1 MNAPALLLLTG
12 FGLLAA
18 LYFRAAWWVFAVW
31 LAATLGFGWWA
42 LGQSTGLCI
51 TSGLA
56 LFWLLIAAPTPLRR
70 LLFTGPIF
78 AIYRKILP
86 PMSSTERE
94 AIDAG
99 SVWWDG
105 ELFSGKPNWNKLFSF
120 PKPQLTEAEQSFLDN
135 EVETLC
141 QMLDDW
147 KITTE
152 LNDLPPE
159 AWQYI
164 KANGFFGLIIP
175 KTYGGKGFS
184 NYAHSQVVMK
194 VASRSGS
201 AAVTVM
207 VPNSLGPAELL
218 LHYGTDQQ
226 KNHYLPRLARG
237 DEIPCFGLTSPDA
250 GSDAGG
256 IPDFGVV
263 CMGEWQGQ
271 MVKGVRLTWEK
282 RYITL
287 GPVATVL
294 GLAFKLYDPDKLLGD
309 KKDIGVTLALIP
321 SNHPGVNIGRRHYP
335 LNCAFMNGPNWGR
348 DVFIPMDYLIGG
360 VPYVGQG
367 WRMLMECLAVGR
379 SISLPSMG
387 VASAKFAAATTGAYA
402 RVRTQ
407 FNLPVGKFEGV
418 EEALA
423 RIGGM
428 CYLVDGVREL
438 TLTGLDLGEKPSV
451 LSGIVK
457 YHLTERMR
465 HVLNDA
471 MDVHGGKGI
480 CMGPNNYLARAY
492 QAIPIGI
499 TVEGANIL
507 TRSMIIF
514 GQGAI
519 RCHPFVLKEMLAAQS
534 GDLDTFDA
542 AFSAHLGFIA
552 QNKWRS
558 FWLGL
563 TGAQLCNTPLNGR
576 AGRYLQLLTRQA
588 AQLAFMADVAMF
600 SLGGQLK
607 FKEKLSARL
616 GDVLSGL
623 HLASGALKR
632 FVDQGQLAE
641 DEPLLAWSV
650 EQTLYENQQA
660 LLGLIDNFPRAWMR
674 PFLRLTVFPLGAGLT
689 PPSDQVGHE
698 VAKLLMA
705 ETGARQRLLQ
715 GIFLPKNAEEQ
726 GVGVLLAAF
735 HAVMAHDHL
744 EAKIRAAQR
753 AGQLSAL
760 GSADRLEEAR
770 NKGVI
775 TPTEYDQL
783 VETRRLKRATV
794 MVDDFDPQLKE
805 ADNALFERTAV

>member
-1 MNAPALLLLTG
+1 MDATTLISLAIIVTL
-12 FGLLAA
+12 FG
-18 LYFRAAWWVFAVW
+18 LYFRAAWWFFVLSFG
-31 LAATLGFGWWA
+31 AALTAAWA
-42 LGQSTGLCI
+42 LFGQSSSLC
-51 TSGLA
+51 A
-56 LFWLLIAAPTPLRR
+56 LTTIALIALILVAPTPFRR
-70 LLFTGPIF
+70 WFFTGPIF
-78 AIYRKILP
+78 YFYRKILP

-105 ELFSGKPNWNKLFSF
+105 ELFSGKPNWSKLLSF
-120 PKPQLTEAEQSFLDN
+120 PKPRLTEDEQSFLDN

-141 QMLDDW
+141 RMVDDW
-147 KITTE
+147 KVTTE

-159 AWQYI
+159 VWQYI

-175 KTYGGKGFS
+175 QSYGGKGFS

-218 LHYGTDQQ
+218 LHYGTDAQ
-226 KNHYLPRLARG
+226 KNHYLPRLAG
-237 DEIPCFGLTSPDA
+237 GQEIPCFGLTSPDA
-250 GSDAGG
+250 GSDAGS

-271 MVKGVRLTWEK
+271 QVKGVRLTWEK

-294 GLAFKLYDPDKLLGD
+294 GLAFKLFDPEHLLGD

-321 SNHPGVNIGRRHYP
+321 TDHPGVHIGRRHFP

-348 DVFIPMDYLIGG
+348 DVFIPLDYLIGG
-360 VPYVGQG
+360 VAYAGQG

-387 VASAKFAAATTGAYA
+387 VASAKIAAATTGAYA

-428 CYLVDGVREL
+428 CYLVDGTREL

-519 RCHPFVLKEMLAAQS
+519 RCHPFVLKEMLAAHS
-534 GDLDTFDA
+534 GDLKAFDQ
-542 AFSAHLGFIA
+542 AFSSHIGFMA

-558 FWLGL
+558 FWFGL
-563 TGAQLCNTPLNGR
+563 TGSRLCMTPMSGR

-588 AQLAFMADVAMF
+588 AQLAFMSDVAMF

-623 HLASGALKR
+623 HLASGAVKR
-632 FVDQGQLAE
+632 FADQGQMAE
-641 DEPLLAWSV
+641 DEPLLAWAV

-660 LLGLIDNFPRAWMR
+660 LLGLINNFPSSWMR
-674 PFLRLTVFPLGAGLT
+674 PFLRLVVFPLGAGLK

-715 GIFLPKNAEEQ
+715 GIFLPKNSEEP
-726 GVGVLLAAF
+726 GVGVLLSAF

-744 EAKIRAAQR
+744 EGKIRAAIK
-753 AGQLSAL
+753 AGKLSAL
-760 GSADRLEEAR
+760 GSGERLEEAR
-770 NKGVI
+770 NNGVL
-775 TPTEYDQL
+775 TPAEYDQL
-783 VETRRLKRATV
+783 LETRRLKRATV
-794 MVDDFDPQLKE
+794 MVDDFDAELKM
-805 ADNALFERTAV
+805 ADPALAERKAV

>member
-1 MNAPALLLLTG
+1 MSESGLIVLALGGVLVGLYLRAKWWAFVIWLALLLGTG
-12 FGLLAA
+12 WTLFGQSMLLCGATAAA
-18 LYFRAAWWVFAVW
+18 L
-31 LAATLGFGWWA
+31 
-42 LGQSTGLCI
+42 I
-51 TSGLA
+51 
-56 LFWLLIAAPTPLRR
+56 WLLIAAPTPLRR

-78 AIYRKILP
+78 RVYRRILP
-86 PMSSTERE
+86 AMSSTERE
-94 AIDAG
+94 AIAAG

-105 ELFSGKPNWNKLFSF
+105 QLFSGKPDWDVLLSY
-120 PKPQLTEAEQSFLDN
+120 PKARLSAAEQAFLDN
-135 EVETLC
+135 EVSELC
-141 QMLDDW
+141 SMVDDW
-147 KITTE
+147 KVTTE

-159 AWQYI
+159 VWQYI
-164 KANGFFGLIIP
+164 KDKGFFGLIIP
-175 KTYGGKGFS
+175 TQYGGKGFS

-194 VASRSGS
+194 VASRSGT

-218 LHYGTDQQ
+218 LHYGTEEQ

-237 DEIPCFGLTSPDA
+237 LEIPCFGLTSPDA
-250 GSDAGG
+250 GSDAGS
-256 IPDFGVV
+256 IPDFGIV

-271 MVKGVRLTWEK
+271 QVKGVRLTWEK

-287 GPVATVL
+287 GPVATLL
-294 GLAFKLYDPDKLLGD
+294 GLAFKLHDPDHLLGEKTD
-309 KKDIGVTLALIP
+309 LGITLALIP
-321 SNHPGVNIGRRHYP
+321 TDHPGVQIGRRHYP

-348 DVFIPMDYLIGG
+348 DVFIPLDYLIGG
-360 VPYVGQG
+360 VAYAGQG
-367 WRMLMECLAVGR
+367 WRMLMECLSVGR

-387 VASAKFAAATTGAYA
+387 VASAKIAAATTGAYA

-428 CYLVDGVREL
+428 AYLVDGVREL
-438 TLTGLDLGEKPSV
+438 TLVGLDLGEKASV

-465 HVLNDA
+465 TTLNDA

-480 CMGPNNYLARAY
+480 CMGPNNYLGRAY

-534 GDLDTFDA
+534 GDLVAFDT
-542 AFSAHLGFIA
+542 AFSAHLGFIV
-552 QNKWRS
+552 QNKVRS
-558 FWLGL
+558 IWLGL
-563 TGAQLCNTPLNGR
+563 TGSRLTGKPLCGR
-576 AGRYLQLLTRQA
+576 AGRYLQQMTRQA
-588 AQLAFMADVAMF
+588 AQFAFLSDIAMF
-600 SLGGQLK
+600 TLGGKLK

-623 HLASGALKR
+623 HLGSGAIKR
-632 FVDQGQLAE
+632 FVDQGQMVE
-641 DEPLLAWSV
+641 DEPLLAWAM

-660 LLGLIDNFPRAWMR
+660 MLGLINNFPQRWMR
-674 PFLRLTVFPLGAGLT
+674 PMLKCTVFPLGARLR
-689 PPSDQVGHE
+689 PPSDAIGHGI
-698 VAKLLMA
+698 ATILMNDND
-705 ETGARQRLLQ
+705 ARKRLISGLYLPEKSKEP
-715 GIFLPKNAEEQ
+715 GIAI
-726 GVGVLLAAF
+726 LLAAF
-735 HAVMAHDHL
+735 HAVLASEPL
-744 EAKIRAAQR
+744 EARLRAAQKT
-753 AGQLSAL
+753 GQLTAL

-770 NKGVI
+770 AKGVLS
-775 TPTEYDQL
+775 EADYVQL
-783 VETRRLKRATV
+783 VDARHLKRAAI
-794 MVDDFDPQLKE
+794 MVDDFDANLQN
-805 ADNALFERTAV
+805 ADAQLFERPAV